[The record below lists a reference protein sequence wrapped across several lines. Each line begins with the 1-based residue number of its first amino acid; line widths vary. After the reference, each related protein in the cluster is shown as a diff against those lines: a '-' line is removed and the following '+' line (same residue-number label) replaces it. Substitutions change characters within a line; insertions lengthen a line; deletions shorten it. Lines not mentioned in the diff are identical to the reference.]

1 MLMPSILSVTCTN
14 TSNEMKFTDYGY
26 EIFSQGKPEG
36 PKQKTKP
43 TRKNSEIMT
52 IRKEILGF
60 DFFYKNTLSEIHMLW
75 HIFFQGKT

>member
-1 MLMPSILSVTCTN
+1 
-14 TSNEMKFTDYGY
+14 MKFTDYGY

-60 DFFYKNTLSEIHMLW
+60 NFFT
-75 HIFFQGKT
+75 KTP